1 MTILTT
7 RPWVRHVLRC
17 VYTSIHAS
25 HLARPGQR
33 LCRQRPAAR
42 QPRPWPRLRWGAVAQ
57 CTCHFQDLVGI
68 GLPLARLQ
76 QPFQPSSV
84 LTLSPFFFFF
94 LNSFL
99 CEKFFLEP
107 QIPLWETAQNSE
119 GLFPITVLIPKG
131 FFPTCPKGFIP
142 KFFFFFFCTLK
153 GHYSEDFYLDRSIIL
168 KILIP
173 KGHYSKFGITT
184 LRNKTF
190 RHYDAS
196 E

>member
-1 MTILTT
+1 MDKESYKILCKKWRFWQPGPGSDTCVT
-7 RPWVRHVLRC
+7 C

-42 QPRPWPRLRWGAVAQ
+42 QPRLRRGAVAR

-84 LTLSPFFFFF
+84 LTLGLSLFFLFFFMWKVLFRTTDPINYRRCF
-94 LNSFL
+94 DLN
-99 CEKFFLEP
+99 
-107 QIPLWETAQNSE
+107 WGTARNSE
-119 GLFPITVLIPKG
+119 GLFPIMVFIPKG

-142 KFFFFFFCTLK
+142 KF
-153 GHYSEDFYLDRSIIL
+153 SFYFERVIIL
-168 KILIP
+168 KIFI
-173 KGHYSKFGITT
+173 STEAS
-184 LRNKTF
+184 F
-190 RHYDAS
+190 RRF
-196 E
+196 